1 MTSCW
6 SEGGEKVLTLQILFI
21 NLSPSALLS
30 AYSVCSISSLST
42 HSNLQGG
49 CYINSHF
56 TDEKVETHLAT
67 CHLYTHFFI
76 HEPLMYQEIR
86 IPRRIR

>member
-56 TDEKVETHLAT
+56 TDEKVETQSSNLSFVYPFLHS
-67 CHLYTHFFI
+67 
-76 HEPLMYQEIR
+76 
-86 IPRRIR
+86 